1 MIVVYT
7 FLFTLM
13 ISNSRLLFD
22 SYNMKTLLVD
32 IWNMFLVM
40 ISIIYQKIEI
50 LIDVYVI
57 RRTQYDFQHDP
68 QHSARDQRR
77 QVYQK
82 TIIQT

>member
-22 SYNMKTLLVD
+22 SYDMKTFLVD
-32 IWNMFLVM
+32 IWNMFM
-40 ISIIYQKIEI
+40 ISNIYQKIEI

-68 QHSARDQRR
+68 QHSARDERR